1 MCFVVFCGACALS
14 VCLCVVST
22 TPRIGDIGGGRER
35 DLECESCELASGAV
49 QVLMVGT
56 VSAMWPSKLP
66 ASATGVRRLPRHG
79 SRRPVVF
86 RLRRRKKRKEA
97 SHRTAA
103 GLRRCRVA
111 GSPLHMRRATLLL
124 LVLWAHRQMLS
135 PPLGPS
141 ESSDRHGNVWL
152 VASEFSSAKKGTKK
166 FVEVSTRRMLAD

>member
-86 RLRRRKKRKEA
+86 RLRRRKKRKERR
-97 SHRTAA
+97 RTAA

-124 LVLWAHRQMLS
+124 LVLGRTDRCSLPHS
-135 PPLGPS
+135 GPPRAPIAMETCGWS
-141 ESSDRHGNVWL
+141 L
-152 VASEFSSAKKGTKK
+152 VNFARPKRAQKSL
-166 FVEVSTRRMLAD
+166 EVSTRRMLAD